1 MSLWLRCTR
10 NEIALSWKKDAQERK
25 GHHMTTKPL
34 EGKVVLITGASR
46 GIGAATARLFAQARA
61 AVVLASRNAE
71 DLARLEEEI
80 KASGG
85 EALAVVTD
93 VADAASVQALV
104 QRAVATY
111 GRLDLA
117 VNNAGVAGGNRPLV
131 EVTEETFD
139 RVIAINLKGVF
150 LGMKYEIPAMVAA
163 GGGAIV
169 NVSST
174 VGLVGTG
181 AGIAP
186 YIASKHGVVGL
197 TKAAAL
203 EYAGQH
209 IRVNAI
215 APGTTRTSVNEQWID
230 TEQIR
235 QRITS
240 GIPLGRIADPSEV
253 AEVILW
259 LCSDAASYVTGVTLP
274 VDGGYINHPLRIHFK
289 PVFSSVGSL
298 DRPSH

>member
-1 MSLWLRCTR
+1 MMRRQQGNHFRGSVDSHF
-10 NEIALSWKKDAQERK
+10 A
-25 GHHMTTKPL
+25 
-34 EGKVVLITGASR
+34 GKVALITGASR
-46 GIGAATARLFAQARA
+46 GIGAATARLFAQERA
-61 AVVLASRNAE
+61 TVVLASRSAE
-71 DLARLEEEI
+71 ELARLVEEI
-80 KASGG
+80 TASGG
-85 EALAVVTD
+85 EVMAVQTD
-93 VADAASVQALV
+93 VADAASVEALI
-104 QRAVATY
+104 QRTVDAY
-111 GRLDLA
+111 GRLDIA
-117 VNNAGVAGGNRPLV
+117 VNNAGIAGGNRPFV

-150 LGMKYEIPAMVAA
+150 LGMKYEIPAMLAV

-174 VGLVGTG
+174 VGLVGIG

-215 APGTTRTSVNEQWID
+215 APGTTRTSVNERWID
-230 TEQIR
+230 DEQIR

-240 GIPLGRIADPSEV
+240 GIPMGRIADPEEV

-259 LCSDAASYVTGVTLP
+259 LCSDGASYVTGVTMP
-274 VDGGYINHPLRIHFK
+274 VDGGYVVP
-289 PVFSSVGSL
+289 
-298 DRPSH
+298 